1 MNLNFFHNHLVK
13 TDYYLY
19 ISSLNIVYET
29 RSQKIK
35 MATGY
40 VLINCELGSEEVVIS
55 ELKSI
60 EGVKEVHGTFG
71 AYDILAKVESDQ
83 VEKLRET
90 ITWKIRKIPKIRST
104 LTLMGITG
112 QE

>member
-1 MNLNFFHNHLVK
+1 
-13 TDYYLY
+13 
-19 ISSLNIVYET
+19 
-29 RSQKIK
+29 
-35 MATGY
+35 MATAY
-40 VLINCELGSEEVVIS
+40 VLINCELGSEEAIIS
-55 ELKSI
+55 QLKGL

-71 AYDILAKVESDQ
+71 AYDILAKVQSDQ

-104 LTLMGITG
+104 LTLMGIEG